1 MVKRNAHIAVVTIP
15 GTGGG
20 VVNGE
25 WVEGGNP
32 IELSVKGHY
41 DPVSNSRVVL
51 KTNTLGNEQ
60 EVHGEFYTRSK
71 ADKTAT
77 HLAVASIGIDVN
89 IITWEQYQSHS
100 IIFV

>member
-1 MVKRNAHIAVVTIP
+1 MVKRNAHIATVTIP

-32 IELSVKGHY
+32 TELSVKGRY
-41 DPVSNSRVVL
+41 DPVSNSMVVL
-51 KTNTLGNEQ
+51 KTNSLGNEVG
-60 EVHGEFYTRSK
+60 VHGEFYTRTK

-77 HLAVASIGIDVN
+77 HLDIASIGVDVN